1 MGPKKTGRLNN
12 FTRQPE
18 FRSVQM
24 YKSVLSGTFEFPSR
38 PGPPCAKITEV
49 SPVEINSRAMGPNK
63 PEAGAK
69 SMTDVPAQPK
79 PVPAAGTADR
89 CQRHDLLVKIGDLA
103 SRLSFW
109 RVRLFG
115 LVP

>member
-1 MGPKKTGRLNN
+1 
-12 FTRQPE
+12 
-18 FRSVQM
+18 
-24 YKSVLSGTFEFPSR
+24 
-38 PGPPCAKITEV
+38 
-49 SPVEINSRAMGPNK
+49 MGPNK

-115 LVP
+115 LVPSKCECATAEAAALIITPFD